1 MKRYSA
7 EERQV
12 AIRLSNEIGTKAASA
27 RLGINYGTL
36 STWRSKEK
44 NYGDPAYSEPRKRP
58 ESQARERTAN
68 EEISI
73 LIEEAVKQGLERDYS
88 LFDTGDSTVTP
99 AAMQATRNRLRAFPD
114 VCLRAQGAE
123 GTEAAVLAFEIRTI
137 KDALTGI
144 SDDPYYQIVPDLYFH
159 GLTNRQVSLLADCDM
174 SSIWWNER
182 RLLGELAFWIYGV
195 AAWWRNPLIAPDTL
209 LHSMLL
215 EK

>member
-1 MKRYSA
+1 MKRCSA
-7 EERQV
+7 EERQA

-36 STWRSKEK
+36 STWRSNEK
-44 NYGDPAYSEPRKRP
+44 KYGDPAYSKPRKRP
-58 ESQARERTAN
+58 EPSRSID
-68 EEISI
+68 EEIDI

-88 LFDTGDSTVTP
+88 LFNTGDSTVTP

-114 VCLRAQGAE
+114 VCLRAQEAEGAE
-123 GTEAAVLAFEIRTI
+123 VAVLAFEIRTI

-195 AAWWRNPLIAPDTL
+195 AAWWRNPPIAPDTL

-215 EK
+215 AK